1 MRRGNH
7 SNCTTIGFSS
17 KKIAVL
23 VWTIYCFM
31 CLTPFSTFFGYILW
45 TKKIY
50 LDGICGKIIDNLW
63 YRKYRTRVTLSC
75 AIM

>member
-1 MRRGNH
+1 MRRENY

-31 CLTPFSTFFGYILW
+31 CLTPFSTIIQLYFMDGKNMLRWHLW
-45 TKKIY
+45 QNYRQFMVQKIPH
-50 LDGICGKIIDNLW
+50 KRN
-63 YRKYRTRVTLSC
+63 V
-75 AIM
+75 IMVA